1 MHISRNSYSGFSYM
15 RSFLLAGAAAC
26 ALGAPALA
34 QTEAANQAITTTRD
48 VIVVIGLSGDPSDV
62 PGSAEVLTAAD
73 LDVQDYSDINRAL
86 RAVPGVNIQEE
97 DGYGLRPNIGLRGTG
112 LDRSSNITLME
123 DGILISPAPYSAP
136 AAYYFPHS
144 GRMAGIEIIKGA
156 AGVRYGPRTQGGSVN
171 LLSTPV
177 PEESLA
183 GQIDFWVGDED
194 QRRLHAWVGGM
205 QEVNASTSIGGLL
218 ETYQNSASG
227 FKNIDGPSG
236 QDSGFEIEDYV
247 ARLRLET
254 RTGDVGHSFE
264 LRAQYSDELSN
275 ETYLGLT
282 EADFAADPFRRY
294 AASARDQMDA
304 EHSLW
309 SLSHTASFGNDL
321 TLGSVLYRTD
331 FARDW
336 FKLDRVDPDG
346 AGPMAAVSISSILD
360 DPAGNTAAYA
370 ILQGMPGLVS
380 ADDALNIKH
389 NNRVY
394 YAQGFQTELSGASD
408 WNGMAHNWHVGL
420 RFHYDQM
427 DRFQWVDRFR
437 MDNGSLVETTRGVPG
452 TDSNRIDSATAFAF
466 FIQDEITTGRW
477 TIVPG
482 VRFERIELKRE
493 NWGGGDTARLNQPT
507 ITENTVD
514 AVIPGIGV
522 RFDLD
527 TNWSFFGGVHR
538 GFAPPSPGSAS
549 REPEDAVNTELGA
562 RYGNGWWSAEAVG
575 FYNAYDNL
583 LGSCTNSTG
592 GGCTIGA
599 QFDGGEVD
607 VMGLELAAEADF
619 GEALGLGVSLPARL
633 AFTHTSTEF
642 QTAFNSA
649 YEPWAT
655 VNIGDELPYIP
666 ENQIYGAIG
675 LDAGQFGGQL
685 ALTWVDDVR
694 TVAGQGAI
702 PANQLVESH
711 FVADA
716 SAWWSFREGLRARVS
731 VRNLTDEVYAVARRP
746 AGLRPGAPQAVIFGL
761 SAEF

>member
-1 MHISRNSYSGFSYM
+1 M
-15 RSFLLAGAAAC
+15 RSILLASVAIC
-26 ALGAPALA
+26 AFGAPVLA
-34 QTEAANQAITTTRD
+34 QSDVASRPVSTARD
-48 VIVVIGLSGDPSDV
+48 VIVVIGLSGDPTDV

-73 LDVQDYSDINRAL
+73 LDVQDYSDINRSL

-112 LDRSSNITLME
+112 LDRSASITLME
-123 DGILISPAPYSAP
+123 DGILIAPAPYSAP
-136 AAYYFPHS
+136 SAYYFPHT

-177 PEESLA
+177 PDQELA
-183 GQIDFWVGDED
+183 GQVDFWLGDED

-205 QEVNASTSIGGLL
+205 REVSETTRLGGLL

-227 FKNIDGPSG
+227 FKDIDGPSG
-236 QDSGFEIEDYV
+236 NESGFDIEDYV

-254 RTGDVGHSFE
+254 RTGEITHNVE

-294 AASARDQMDA
+294 AASALDQMDA

-309 SLSHTASFGNDL
+309 SLSHTASFGENF

-346 AGPMAAVSISSILD
+346 AGPLGAASISSILD
-360 DPAGNTAAYA
+360 DPIGNAAAFA
-370 ILQGMPGLVS
+370 ILQGSQGLVS

-389 NNRVY
+389 NNRSY
-394 YAQGFQTELSGASD
+394 YAQGFQTQLSGSND
-408 WNGMAHNWHVGL
+408 RNGMVHDWHVGV

-427 DRFQWVDRFR
+427 DRFQWIDRFR
-437 MDNGSLVETTRGVPG
+437 MDNGSLVETTSGIPG
-452 TDSNRIDSATAFAF
+452 TDSNRIDSAQAFAF
-466 FIQDEITTGRW
+466 FVQDEITTGRW
-477 TIVPG
+477 TVVPG
-482 VRFERIELKRE
+482 IRFERIELKRE
-493 NWGGGDTARLNQPT
+493 NWGGGDIARLNAPT
-507 ITENTVD
+507 VAENTVD
-514 AVIPGIGV
+514 AVIPGLGI

-527 TNWSFFGGVHR
+527 ERWSFFGGIHR
-538 GFAPPSPGSAS
+538 GFAPPAPGSTS
-549 REPEDAVNTELGA
+549 QESEDAINTEFGA
-562 RYGNGWWSAEAVG
+562 RYSNNWWSAEAVG
-575 FYNAYDNL
+575 FFNAYENL

-592 GGCTIGA
+592 GGCAIGS

-607 VMGLELAAEADF
+607 VIGLEFAAEADF
-619 GEALGLGVSLPARL
+619 GEALNLDVVIPARL
-633 AFTHTSTEF
+633 AYTHTSTEF
-642 QTAFNSA
+642 QTAFNSS
-649 YEPWAT
+649 YDPWGSVQA
-655 VNIGDELPYIP
+655 GDQLPYIP

-675 LDAGQFGGQL
+675 LDAGHFGGQI

-694 TVAGQGAI
+694 TIAGQGNI
-702 PANQLVESH
+702 PVNQLVESH
-711 FVADA
+711 IVADA
-716 SAWWSFREGLRARVS
+716 SAWWAFRDGLRARVS
-731 VRNLTDEVYAVARRP
+731 VRNLFDEVYAVARRP
-746 AGLRPGAPQAVIFGL
+746 AGLRPGAPQAIIFGL